1 MERRRGG
8 HRQSLV
14 HYQELSTSH
23 NPSTHNIQTIVSAF
37 SFGNC
42 RNWNNFMTLFGWF
55 EYFSMLWIWMNV
67 WMVNG
72 KRVLPFI
79 LTPDWMLTGRE
90 SVKAPFSSFRRVPF
104 YNILV
109 HTGNNKHSN
118 FLPCAVEMFAT
129 ELGQHFLL
137 LLLYVSIVDVDLDIN
152 TKLVYNFIFIS
163 FQYTR
168 WFMFYISKLKLFLK
182 I

>member
-1 MERRRGG
+1 
-8 HRQSLV
+8 
-14 HYQELSTSH
+14 
-23 NPSTHNIQTIVSAF
+23 
-37 SFGNC
+37 
-42 RNWNNFMTLFGWF
+42 
-55 EYFSMLWIWMNV
+55 
-67 WMVNG
+67 MVNG
-72 KRVLPFI
+72 KRVLLFI

-129 ELGQHFLL
+129 KLGQHFLL

-168 WFMFYISKLKLFLK
+168 
-182 I
+182 